1 MMIHPSYQELMQKI
15 NKESIEE
22 GEAPVVRSRYSIVLA
37 TSKRARQLNDG
48 ETPLAAASAGKALSI
63 AVEELYEGKVKIVSN
78 NTDIDNTHAT
88 IVEDIDAKE
97 VAQAEPPNE
106 EPAEE
111 TSEE

>member
-97 VAQAEPPNE
+97 VAQAEPAKE